1 MVGVLLAAILE
12 MIGIASIPAFAT
24 LLVDPER
31 AVRVLSTYWPS
42 GLPLPEKHESLVM
55 ACAFLLAGFF
65 LLKNLTIAAIL
76 YYEARLLR
84 NINASISARL
94 FLGYLKSPYLFHLK
108 RSSAIIVRNLTESV
122 NHTVDVFRSLVLLS
136 RELLVLAV
144 IMAVL
149 FFVDPTVSVL
159 VIALIGGSAS
169 LFYFVVRR
177 SLAERGQLVQMF
189 YGRQLREINHGLGA
203 LKESK
208 IVGNEAQVVQRFAE
222 ATQGVWR
229 HEYYQRVVSALP
241 RLFLEVVA
249 VLALVV
255 IATLFIVLGRPL
267 EAIIPTLALL
277 AVAVVRLIPGVNAIV
292 SSITGVR
299 YYLPAV
305 ENIVN
310 EIDILEASLAVGALQ
325 GRERVGRLKHDIK
338 FDRVTFQYPDKEH
351 PVLCGIC
358 LTVCQG
364 EFVGLTGAT
373 GSGKSTFLDLFMG
386 LLGPTDGR
394 VLVDGVDIH
403 VDPQGWQRQI
413 GYVPQEIYLLDETIR
428 RNIAFGQPDAEVD
441 DSAIE
446 RACHL
451 AQLDALIDSLP
462 LGLDTV
468 VGDRGIGLSGGQR
481 QRVGIA
487 RAMYGDP
494 EVLVL
499 DEATSAL
506 DQETE
511 RAFLHNLRVDC
522 PEITVILVTHRDSA
536 LEACDRILKVSNG
549 AVHEVVPDGG

>member
-1 MVGVLLAAILE
+1 
-12 MIGIASIPAFAT
+12 
-24 LLVDPER
+24 
-31 AVRVLSTYWPS
+31 
-42 GLPLPEKHESLVM
+42 
-55 ACAFLLAGFF
+55 
-65 LLKNLTIAAIL
+65 
-76 YYEARLLR
+76 
-84 NINASISARL
+84 
-94 FLGYLKSPYLFHLK
+94 
-108 RSSAIIVRNLTESV
+108 
-122 NHTVDVFRSLVLLS
+122 
-136 RELLVLAV
+136 
-144 IMAVL
+144 
-149 FFVDPTVSVL
+149 
-159 VIALIGGSAS
+159 
-169 LFYFVVRR
+169 
-177 SLAERGQLVQMF
+177 
-189 YGRQLREINHGLGA
+189 
-203 LKESK
+203 
-208 IVGNEAQVVQRFAE
+208 
-222 ATQGVWR
+222 
-229 HEYYQRVVSALP
+229 
-241 RLFLEVVA
+241 
-249 VLALVV
+249 VV

-338 FDRVTFQYPDKEH
+338 FDRVTFHYPDKEH

-522 PEITVILVTHRDSA
+522 PEVTVILVTHRDSA

>member
-1 MVGVLLAAILE
+1 MMGVLLAAILE
-12 MIGIASIPAFAT
+12 MIGIASVPAFAT
-24 LLVDPER
+24 LLVAPER
-31 AVRVLSTYWPS
+31 AAQVLTDYWPFS
-42 GLPLPEKHESLVM
+42 LSLPQNHESLVI

-65 LLKNLTIAAIL
+65 LVKNITIAAIL

-122 NHTVDVFRSLVLLS
+122 NHTVDVFRSLILLS
-136 RELLVLAV
+136 REVLVLVV
-144 IMAVL
+144 IMVVL
-149 FFVDPTVSVL
+149 FLVDPTVSML

-189 YGRQLREINHGLGA
+189 YARQLREINHGLGA

-208 IVGNEAQVVQRFAE
+208 IVGNEARVVQKFAE
-222 ATQGVWR
+222 ATQGVWL

-249 VLALVV
+249 VLALLV
-255 IATLFIVLGRPL
+255 IASLFIVLGRPL
-267 EAIIPTLALL
+267 EAVIPTLALL

-292 SSITGVR
+292 SSITEIR

-305 ENIVN
+305 DSIVN
-310 EIDILEASLAVGALQ
+310 EVDILEASLASSALH
-325 GRERVGRLKHDIK
+325 GRERVGPLKHEIVFED
-338 FDRVTFQYPDKEH
+338 VTFMYPDKEH
-351 PVLCGIC
+351 PVLRGIS
-358 LTVCQG
+358 LTILHG

-373 GSGKSTFLDLFMG
+373 GTGKSTFLDIFMG
-386 LLGPTDGR
+386 LLGPTSGR
-394 VLVDGVDIH
+394 VLVDGIDIH
-403 VDPQGWQRQI
+403 GDQQGWQRQI
-413 GYVPQEIYLLDETIR
+413 GYVPQEIYLLDDTIR
-428 RNIAFGQPDAEVD
+428 RNIAFGQSDAEVD
-441 DSAIE
+441 DVAIE
-446 RACHL
+446 RACQL
-451 AQLDALIDSLP
+451 AQLDALISSLP
-462 LGLDTV
+462 LGLDTI

-487 RAMYGDP
+487 RAMYSNS

-511 RAFLHNLRVDC
+511 RAFLRGLRVGC
-522 PEITVILVTHRDSA
+522 PGVTVILVTHRDSA
-536 LEACDRILKVSNG
+536 LESCDRIMRMSHG
-549 AVHEVVPDGG
+549 AIREVVPDGR